1 MGTANINIKRMP
13 FGNAPQPS
21 IRLML
26 TEALKLQHREL
37 LYERLKMIDVP
48 IAEFSF
54 ANLYLFRKSHDY
66 QVVFDSDIFIR
77 GVTYDGCSY
86 LMPTSR
92 PDERNIEY
100 LKELM
105 EGYDFLFPVPEA
117 WLTVFDLDEFAF
129 AFKEGDTDYVYTVQ
143 KISTYKGRRLH
154 KKRNLLKQFV
164 TAYHH
169 EEKPLT
175 QDLVADSLFILN
187 EWQAETGLAED
198 QTDYGPCLEAL
209 NLYDA
214 LILCG
219 GIYYAEGEPAGFI
232 IGEELNDET
241 FVLHFAKARRRF
253 KGVYQYM
260 LNSFSKILSRSYR
273 YINFEQDMDEETLR
287 VAKSSYVP
295 DTMLKKMRVS
305 LRNRKSSGL
314 R

>member
-1 MGTANINIKRMP
+1 M
-13 FGNAPQPS
+13 
-21 IRLML
+21 
-26 TEALKLQHREL
+26 TEALELRHKEL
-37 LYERLKMIDVP
+37 LHERLKMIDIP

-66 QVVFDSDIFIR
+66 QVVFNRDIFVR
-77 GVTYDGCSY
+77 GVTYDGYSY

-92 PDERNIEY
+92 SDEWNIGY

-105 EGYDFLFPVPEA
+105 EEYDFLFPVPEA
-117 WLTVFDLDEFAF
+117 WLPVFDCEEFAF
-129 AFKEGDTDYVYTVQ
+129 TFKEGDMDYIYTVE
-143 KISTYKGRRLH
+143 KMSTYKGRRLH

-164 TAYHH
+164 TTYHH

-175 QDLVADSLFILN
+175 QDLLGDSLFILK

-198 QTDYGPCLEAL
+198 KTDYGPCLEAL
-209 NLYDA
+209 NLYDS

-241 FVLHFAKARRRF
+241 FVLHFAKARTNF

-260 LNSFSKILSRSYR
+260 FNSFSKVLAPRYR
-273 YINFEQDMDEETLR
+273 YINFERAPRRGDPEGREVLLCTRRDAEEDKG
-287 VAKSSYVP
+287 VIEEEGGIPFMINGHV
-295 DTMLKKMRVS
+295 
-305 LRNRKSSGL
+305 
-314 R
+314 